1 MVASCAAA
9 LAGWHESRPRRALPR
24 SPLGARAHGRN
35 ACSSRA
41 RPPSAPPHQLH
52 ALVLGAPA
60 LPARLQPA
68 AAQLTGGRQTQELPA
83 P

>member
-1 MVASCAAA
+1 MVAPCAAA

-41 RPPSAPPHQLH
+41 RPPSTHPFTSSTRWSWAPPPSPRAYSQ
-52 ALVLGAPA
+52 
-60 LPARLQPA
+60 R
-68 AAQLTGGRQTQELPA
+68 AAQLTGGRQTQ
-83 P
+83 